1 MAKTS
6 ISSAENWEATT
17 IVMHWWS
24 RNCFHMSMKEA
35 LIWLHSCWI
44 TLAATL
50 FRMIPDKE
58 IYFDNKADFGA
69 AAAKI
74 RLVRQADLEDGRF
87 GCSEKQ
93 RAPRGALLL
102 IAV

>member
-1 MAKTS
+1 
-6 ISSAENWEATT
+6 
-17 IVMHWWS
+17 
-24 RNCFHMSMKEA
+24 
-35 LIWLHSCWI
+35 
-44 TLAATL
+44 
-50 FRMIPDKE
+50 MIPDKE

-69 AAAKI
+69 AAAKV

-87 GCSEKQ
+87 GWSEKK